1 MHISSELLDSEI
13 DLLLK
18 SFYEY
23 FENGY
28 IFEDFLKEYL
38 LKMGL
43 DEVMITQRSRDGGY
57 DLTAIRKGVGDFSD
71 KDLTNYYIQAKRYK
85 PGNTVGVKAI
95 RELKGTIP
103 FGHKGIFITT
113 SSFTSDAIIT
123 ASDEPSKIVV
133 LVDGKKLILSCID
146 NEIGFTFK
154 PVFSKNEMNKFIK
167 YKSEVES
174 IVSEEFTSEK
184 VELLEKMITANDI
197 RARIISIP
205 SYIMRQINADAT
217 SIDVLV
223 NNTDN
228 FHFNIVRGR
237 NYFGGV
243 TQFHKKYKL
252 LTDDGVANPKNSK
265 WYYDNVN
272 KIIKIFIY

>member
-1 MHISSELLDSEI
+1 
-13 DLLLK
+13 
-18 SFYEY
+18 
-23 FENGY
+23 
-28 IFEDFLKEYL
+28 
-38 LKMGL
+38 
-43 DEVMITQRSRDGGY
+43 
-57 DLTAIRKGVGDFSD
+57 
-71 KDLTNYYIQAKRYK
+71 
-85 PGNTVGVKAI
+85 
-95 RELKGTIP
+95 
-103 FGHKGIFITT
+103 
-113 SSFTSDAIIT
+113 
-123 ASDEPSKIVV
+123 
-133 LVDGKKLILSCID
+133 
-146 NEIGFTFK
+146 
-154 PVFSKNEMNKFIK
+154 MNKFIK

-228 FHFNIVRGR
+228 FHFNICRGR

-272 KIIKIFIY
+272 KIIKIFID